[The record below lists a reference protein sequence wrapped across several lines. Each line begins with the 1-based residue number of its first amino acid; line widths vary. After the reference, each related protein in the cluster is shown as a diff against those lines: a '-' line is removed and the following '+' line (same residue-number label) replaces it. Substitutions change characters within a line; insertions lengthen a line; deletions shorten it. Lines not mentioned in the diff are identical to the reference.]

1 MTLLLNRLQLRIDN
15 EFVASERELDLEQ
28 NDVTNMRYTGQ
39 QDITDRSVNV
49 PFGFFNGRFVF
60 LRLYALILLIFVLFN
75 TTRRGAEFLTSMSPE
90 GLVFTLVFS
99 LFNWDKSSYYE
110 TP

>member
-49 PFGFFNGRFVF
+49 PFGFFNG
-60 LRLYALILLIFVLFN
+60 
-75 TTRRGAEFLTSMSPE
+75 
-90 GLVFTLVFS
+90 
-99 LFNWDKSSYYE
+99 
-110 TP
+110 

>member
-49 PFGFFNGRFVF
+49 PFGFFQW
-60 LRLYALILLIFVLFN
+60 ALCF
-75 TTRRGAEFLTSMSPE
+75 
-90 GLVFTLVFS
+90 FTLICTHS
-99 LFNWDKSSYYE
+99 LDFCIV
-110 TP
+110 